1 MTSDVL
7 AKFMDQLLTA
17 YATLVILNST
27 LPRTQ
32 KSFEAIAV
40 RETI

>member
-17 YATLVILNST
+17 YATLVILNY
-27 LPRTQ
+27 
-32 KSFEAIAV
+32 
-40 RETI
+40 RELRKASKP